1 MPKRL
6 FEQPQITLNGYDIA
20 ADVHQLEILSGRR
33 PPVDVTGLS
42 DTWDSFLVPN
52 LRNWAVRMSFF
63 NNFDASSSGSSVVA
77 GINVVLNSLMSSTG
91 TSGVALVIRST
102 TNARSAANPE
112 WQGQVQLDGDFV
124 QTGGDVAEADRG
136 TAALKGLGTLSRF
149 TSST

>member
-6 FEQPQITLNGYDIA
+6 FEQPSILLNGYDIG
-20 ADVHQLEILSGRR
+20 ADVHQLELLSGRR

-52 LRNWAVRMSFF
+52 LRRWAARMSFF
-63 NNFDASSSGSSVVA
+63 NNFDASSTGSSVVA
-77 GINVVLNSLMSSTG
+77 GINVVLNTLMSSTG
-91 TSGVALVIRST
+91 TSGVAFVLRST

-112 WQGQVQLDGDFV
+112 WSGQVQLDGDFV

-136 TAALKGLGTLSRF
+136 TVGLKGLGTLTRVT
-149 TSST
+149 TSS